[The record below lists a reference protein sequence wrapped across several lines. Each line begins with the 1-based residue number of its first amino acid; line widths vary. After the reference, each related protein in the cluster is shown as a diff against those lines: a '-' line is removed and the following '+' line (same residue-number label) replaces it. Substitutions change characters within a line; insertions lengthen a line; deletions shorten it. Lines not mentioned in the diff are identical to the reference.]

1 MSRAGEP
8 ARSRATTHSRASPR
22 ARRWTRYSLFLV
34 LYPAGIA
41 GEMGCLFAA
50 LNYVRDN
57 KVLSLALPN
66 AYNAVWNH
74 YYFLLLCIVLYAPGS
89 YTMVN
94 LMWVERR
101 KKLGAICGRAGPAEK
116 KGE

>member
-1 MSRAGEP
+1 M
-8 ARSRATTHSRASPR
+8 
-22 ARRWTRYSLFLV
+22 

-41 GEMGCLFAA
+41 GEVGCLFAA
-50 LNYVRDN
+50 LGYVRDN

-66 AYNAVWNH
+66 AWNVAYSH
-74 YYFLLLCIVLYAPGS
+74 YYFLLLCIALYAPGS

-101 KKLGAICGRAGPAEK
+101 KKLGVCCGRAGPAERPK
-116 KGE
+116 ST